1 MIEPLLL
8 TTARVST
15 FFGSQPLTGA
25 TGFFFER
32 ETRLYL
38 VTSRHLVI
46 DAPEPGTPTAS
57 RSNCT
62 PMPPTWRARP
72 CCWVPVPQRCRA

>member
-15 FFGSQPLTGA
+15 FFGTQPLTGA

-32 ETRLYL
+32 DERLYL
-38 VTSRHLVI
+38 VTSRHVLI
-46 DAPEPGTPTAS
+46 D
-57 RSNCT
+57 
-62 PMPPTWRARP
+62 RP
-72 CCWVPVPQRCRA
+72 SGHLPDRIEVEVHTDLDNQTQSAVMTQKLY